1 MNDPSTVALMVVYKW
16 LQPSEFDHQQ
26 MLRNH
31 CMYQKGKIRKLTRQL
46 ADARDQ
52 IQYLEAQLSECRDER
67 DHLVYVLQNL
77 QYQILNTLNSWY

>member
-1 MNDPSTVALMVVYKW
+1 MNDPSTAALMVACKW
-16 LQPSEFDHQQ
+16 LKPSEFDQQQ

-31 CMYQKGKIRKLTRQL
+31 CIYQKGKIHKLTRQL

-52 IQYLEAQLSECRDER
+52 IQYLEAQLSESRDER